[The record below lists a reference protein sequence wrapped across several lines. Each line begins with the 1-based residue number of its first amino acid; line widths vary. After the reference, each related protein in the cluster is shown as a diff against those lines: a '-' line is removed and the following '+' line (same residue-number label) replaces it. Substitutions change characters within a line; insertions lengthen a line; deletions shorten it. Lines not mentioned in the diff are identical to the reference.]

1 MKKLT
6 FRQHL
11 ITSVVC
17 TAAFALIVAC
27 GGGGSGVGN
36 IIGTV
41 PPPTPTPSTS
51 LIAHLFHSS
60 QSGPHTHVVPTSAAA
75 SPIIASLFFAATP
88 SDIPESIE
96 ITCTFTPG
104 FIATVPAGD
113 IVPLVPVNG
122 SSSDCSRFFSAAQ
135 PASTFTQLAP
145 LFHAGTVQTL
155 VVSGITAGGTR
166 VRCADLTTQTAVAD
180 NDLIPAYLTPS
191 TNTITLFNNTTAVAN
206 NCQLTVSAGD
216 TVATLT
222 VRWAKL

>member
-17 TAAFALIVAC
+17 TAAFAMIVAC
-27 GGGGSGVGN
+27 GGGGGGN

-41 PPPTPTPSTS
+41 PPPSPTPATS

-60 QSGPHTHVVPTSAAA
+60 QTGPHSHVVPASAAS
-75 SPIIASLFFAATP
+75 SPIMASLFFAATP

-96 ITCTFTPG
+96 ITCTFAPG
-104 FIATVPAGD
+104 FITSVPAGD
-113 IVPLVPVNG
+113 IVPLVPVSG
-122 SSSDCSRFFSAAQ
+122 GSSDCSRFFSGAQ
-135 PASTFTQLAP
+135 PASSLTQLAP

-155 VVSGITAGGTR
+155 VVSGISAGGTR
-166 VRCADLTTQTAVAD
+166 VRCADLTSQVAVAD

-191 TNTITLFNNTTAVAN
+191 TNTITLFNNTTQMAN
-206 NCQLTVSAGD
+206 NCQLTLGAGD